1 MATTI
6 NYVKFLR
13 GTPAAFEKL
22 SIKDKDTL
30 YFISEPGAKNGLLY
44 LGDKIS
50 AGRSSTGSISNLSI
64 ADLKDVIIDNTGFTD
79 GSILMYD

>member
-13 GTPAAFEKL
+13 GTPAAFERL
-22 SIKDKDTL
+22 AAKDKDTL
-30 YFISEPGAKNGLLY
+30 YFISEPGAKTGLLY
-44 LGDKIS
+44 LGDKLI
-50 AGRSSTGSISNLSI
+50 AGGATGDISNISI
-64 ADLKDVIIDNTGFTD
+64 ADLKDVIIDKTGLTD